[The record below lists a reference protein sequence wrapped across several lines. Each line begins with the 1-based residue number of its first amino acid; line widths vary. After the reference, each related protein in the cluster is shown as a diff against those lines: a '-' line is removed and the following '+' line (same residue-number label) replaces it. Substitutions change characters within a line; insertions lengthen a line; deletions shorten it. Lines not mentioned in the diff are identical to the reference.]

1 MCKVKQVVFKTTAQ
15 SKSKGIGAH
24 MKHKRLLVGASG
36 FMLVVAGCGG
46 GASPV
51 AVDVGTTAAAPTTT
65 EASAPATAAA
75 PATTAAAPAT
85 SEPADEGIS
94 SFADVQPAIVQI
106 VAKGTFRDP
115 EVGLQSGAGSGS
127 GFVISPDGY
136 AVTNNHVVTGAASL
150 EVYLGGDTSES
161 YNAQIVGVSEC
172 NDLALIKIDSNE
184 LPSLTWMDGEPTV
197 GQEIYAAGFPLG
209 DPEYTLTRGIVSKAD
224 ADGET
229 PWSSIDRVIQHDAQ
243 TQPGNSGGP
252 LVGADGRVVG
262 VHYSSG
268 DWGTGTSQFFAIS
281 SELAQGV
288 VENLYEGDFESLGI
302 NGSAV
307 NDGEGT
313 AGVWVAAVAAG
324 TPASE
329 VGLLPGDIVTA
340 LNGLP
345 LGSDGTMK
353 DYCDVIRTAGEGEP
367 MAIEVL
373 RFDSQ
378 EVLRGEINNPDKALT
393 QAFSFAEEIETSG
406 EAPVEEGTTYE
417 YTSLV
422 DDTGRMTVDVP
433 VSWSDV
439 YTVPVEGGG
448 PFISASTNL
457 LDLEASWLT
466 PGMFA
471 VGIEGPLN
479 FEESVTNYGLPE
491 GTCVDTTGML
501 DYDDG
506 LYAGLYQVWYECGD
520 TTTGYAVV
528 AATDS
533 DGAWSLVLAWQF
545 VTTADLEAFD
555 QAIRTIYVTG

>member
-1 MCKVKQVVFKTTAQ
+1 MNQ
-15 SKSKGIGAH
+15 
-24 MKHKRLLVGASG
+24 KRLLVGATG

-46 GASPV
+46 STPI
-51 AVDVGTTAAAPTTT
+51 AVDEASTTLAAPATT
-65 EASAPATAAA
+65 EASAPATTVVATTTAA

-85 SEPADEGIS
+85 SEPAAGGIS

-106 VAKGTFRDP
+106 VAKGSFRDP

-161 YNAQIVGVSEC
+161 YNARIVGVSEC
-172 NDLALIKIDSNE
+172 NDLALIKIDSDE
-184 LPSLTWMDGEPTV
+184 LPSLAWMDGEPTV

-252 LVGADGRVVG
+252 LVGTDGRVVG
-262 VHYSSG
+262 VHYASG

-281 SELAQGV
+281 SKLAQGV

-313 AGVWVAAVAAG
+313 SGVWVAAVAAG
-324 TPASE
+324 SPASA

-345 LGSDGTMK
+345 LGTDGTMK

-422 DDTGRMTVDVP
+422 DDTGRMIVEVP
-433 VSWSDV
+433 AEWADID
-439 YTVPVEGGG
+439 TAPLNGA
-448 PFISASTNL
+448 PWISASTNL
-457 LDLEASWLT
+457 ATLSESWEV

-471 VGIEGPLN
+471 VAVEGALD
-479 FEESVTNYGLPE
+479 FQQALANYGLPE
-491 GTCVDTTGML
+491 GTCLDTSGVL

-506 LYAGLYQVWYECGD
+506 LYVGLWQVWYECGN

-528 AATDS
+528 GATDP
-533 DGAWSLVLAWQF
+533 DGAYSFVLAWQF
-545 VTTADLEAFD
+545 VTSADLAALD
-555 QAIRTIYVTG
+555 QATRTIYVTG

>member
-1 MCKVKQVVFKTTAQ
+1 MKQR
-15 SKSKGIGAH
+15 
-24 MKHKRLLVGASG
+24 RLLVVAASSSL
-36 FMLVVAGCGG
+36 LVAACGG
-46 GASPV
+46 GDDPV
-51 AVDVGTTAAAPTTT
+51 AVDSVSTTVAAPTPTEATAPTTT
-65 EASAPATAAA
+65 PTTTAA
-75 PATTAAAPAT
+75 PVATTAAAPVTTA
-85 SEPADEGIS
+85 EPEGIS
-94 SFADVQPAIVQI
+94 SFSEVQPAIVQI

-115 EVGLQSGAGSGS
+115 EVGMQTGAGSGS

-150 EVYLGGDTSES
+150 EVFLGGDTSES

-172 NDLALIKIDSNE
+172 NDLALIKISGADFE
-184 LPSLTWMDGEPTV
+184 ALTWTDGAPTV

-252 LVGADGRVVG
+252 LVSAEGQVVG
-262 VHYSSG
+262 VHYASG

-288 VENLYEGDFESLGI
+288 VDKLYDGDFESLGI

-324 TPASE
+324 SPASQ

-393 QAFSFAEEIETSG
+393 LAFSFAEEIETSG
-406 EAPVEEGTTYE
+406 EAPVEEGTAHE
-417 YTSLV
+417 YVSLV

-433 VSWSDV
+433 ASWTDV
-439 YTVPVEGGG
+439 DTAPRDGA
-448 PFISASTNL
+448 PWISASTNL
-457 LDLEASWLT
+457 AELSQSWLV

-471 VGIEGPLN
+471 VGVEGPLD
-479 FEESVTNYGLPE
+479 FQQAITEYGIPE
-491 GTCVDTTGML
+491 GTCLDDTGNM

-506 LYAGLYQVWYECGD
+506 LYVGLYEIWFECGD

-528 AATDS
+528 AATDPE
-533 DGAWSLVLAWQF
+533 GAWSFVLAWQF
-545 VTTADLEAFD
+545 ITTADLDAFD
-555 QAIRTIYVTG
+555 QAIRTIYVTN